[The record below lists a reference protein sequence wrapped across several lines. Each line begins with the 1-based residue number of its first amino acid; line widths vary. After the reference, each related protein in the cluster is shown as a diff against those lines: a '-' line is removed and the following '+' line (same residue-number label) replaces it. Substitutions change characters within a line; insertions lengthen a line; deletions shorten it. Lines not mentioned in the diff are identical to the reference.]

1 MTHFSFAFFVYYP
14 IGGNE
19 HEFLA
24 TQNANKWKVS
34 GEIGEWVL
42 RVGGVQ
48 GFGVRLGGLWLG
60 RWVFRGR
67 VQAGG
72 DQGGA

>member
-1 MTHFSFAFFVYYP
+1 MGDSFFFCFFFVYDP

-19 HEFLA
+19 HGFLA

-48 GFGVRLGGLWLG
+48 GLEIWLRGLWLG
-60 RWVFRGR
+60 P
-67 VQAGG
+67 
-72 DQGGA
+72 